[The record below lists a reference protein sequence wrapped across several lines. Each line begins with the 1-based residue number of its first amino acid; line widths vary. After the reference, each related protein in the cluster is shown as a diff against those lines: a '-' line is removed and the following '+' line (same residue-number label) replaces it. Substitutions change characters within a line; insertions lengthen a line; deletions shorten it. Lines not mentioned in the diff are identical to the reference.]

1 MALLDASGYTRATV
15 DEIKTEIRDLLK
27 TSFGSGI
34 AVGDGVLS
42 NYEEFVSIITDVVDR
57 REQEMERLYS
67 SRYVSTAIG
76 ESLEQAVQFS
86 GISRLLKSKTISDP
100 STQCVIAGTPATII
114 PINSRVEIVASGER
128 FQTLA
133 EVTIGGGGTIPVN
146 VEAINFGP
154 VVFVQGDSVSGGE
167 VTIIDTVSGWTDF
180 TFGAPVLGRNDETD
194 EALRIRHSQ
203 SLQSTTGSTV
213 DSLLASL
220 LTVQGVNS
228 VQVIENRTDT
238 VDSEGRSGHSFE
250 VLVDGGAD
258 QDIIDAIF
266 LAKPLGIET
275 VGTTSGTATDTQG
288 TSYDINFS
296 RPIDTPIFIKTT
308 IVKLL
313 SPATYPADGDDQI
326 KEAVKEFG
334 ENNFKQGSLLIWDRF
349 FEAVFTVPG
358 IADVIVEGSKVVATE
373 TTTNLQLDFNEK
385 PTYDVSDFTVVDNT

>member
-15 DEIKTEIRDLLK
+15 AEIKTEIRDLLK
-27 TSFGSGI
+27 VSFGSGI

-42 NYEEFVSIITDVVDR
+42 NYEEFVSIMTDVVDR

-76 ESLEQAVQFS
+76 ESLEQAVRFS
-86 GISRLLKSKTISDP
+86 GITRLLESKTLSDP
-100 STQCVIAGTPATII
+100 ATPCVIAGTPATNI

-128 FQTLA
+128 FQTLSA
-133 EVTIGGGGTIPVN
+133 VVIGGGGTVN
-146 VEAINFGP
+146 VDVEAINTGP

-167 VTIIDTVSGWTDF
+167 VTIIDTVAGWTDF
-180 TFGAPVLGRNDETD
+180 TFGAVVLGRNDETD
-194 EALRIRHSQ
+194 EALRIRHAQ

-213 DSLLASL
+213 DSILAAL
-220 LTVQGVNS
+220 LTVQGINS

-238 VDSEGRSGHSFE
+238 SDSEGRPGHSFE
-250 VLVDGGAD
+250 VLADGGAD
-258 QDIIDAIF
+258 QDIINAIF
-266 LAKPLGIET
+266 TAKPLGIET
-275 VGTTSGTATDTQG
+275 VGSVSGTATDTQG

-296 RPIDTPIFIKTT
+296 RPIPTPIFIKVT
-308 IVKLL
+308 IVKLT
-313 SPATYPADGDDQI
+313 SPATYPADGDAQI
-326 KEAVKEFG
+326 KTAVKEFG

-349 FEAVFTVPG
+349 FTPVFTVPG

-373 TTTNLQLDFNEK
+373 NDTNLQLDFNEK